1 MGGFAC
7 GPLFG
12 SALITWTGGW
22 VLAPFYVALGLHC
35 AFVAG
40 LALVLPESLSHERQL
55 AARERHR
62 LDKVAQRDADKQ
74 RDADDAHAGRH
85 HGSSLV
91 RRTLRS
97 ARRQAAKPFA
107 FLKPM
112 ALLLPRTVTD
122 EADKELRTNIEWGAS
137 LDEYWHPKDVW
148 RGKAGESAPSAAASS
163 GRRDWALTKIATA
176 YALNM
181 GIMGVMTVK
190 LLYARTEFGWAP
202 TTTGYFLSYM
212 GFMRLLTLLV
222 VLPLGIKLLRRRPI
236 PSPSRPRP
244 TSSSDADVDTVAAE
258 KQWDAEARWLKI
270 VADSHFDLVLAR
282 LSLGIDA
289 LGFLLF
295 LVAPL
300 VGAPRASS
308 AHTAVFLVA
317 VLVQSLGSGA
327 SPAIQSLALA
337 HSTPRDAGRLF
348 ASLSVVQ
355 ALAAQVVSPVL
366 FTAVFSRTVGRFD
379 EGIFALAFALSVAS
393 FAALSSVRLRRV
405 HVAAPGART
414 STDGERAA
422 VDEAAVGSA
431 AAPAPGR
438 AAVVGGRKTKSSL
451 VPQRGFEPEDDDEQ
465 EDVAKGGRTR
475 GRGRERRG
483 SWSAPASEPYRD

>member
-1 MGGFAC
+1 
-7 GPLFG
+7 
-12 SALITWTGGW
+12 
-22 VLAPFYVALGLHC
+22 V
-35 AFVAG
+35 
-40 LALVLPESLSHERQL
+40 
-55 AARERHR
+55 
-62 LDKVAQRDADKQ
+62 
-74 RDADDAHAGRH
+74 
-85 HGSSLV
+85 
-91 RRTLRS
+91 
-97 ARRQAAKPFA
+97 
-107 FLKPM
+107 
-112 ALLLPRTVTD
+112 
-122 EADKELRTNIEWGAS
+122 
-137 LDEYWHPKDVW
+137 
-148 RGKAGESAPSAAASS
+148 
-163 GRRDWALTKIATA
+163 
-176 YALNM
+176 
-181 GIMGVMTVK
+181 
-190 LLYARTEFGWAP
+190 YARTEFGWAP

-244 TSSSDADVDTVAAE
+244 TSSSDADVDMVAAE

-300 VGAPRASS
+300 LGAPRASS

-317 VLVQSLGSGA
+317 VLVQSLGSGS

-379 EGIFALAFALSVAS
+379 EGIFALALALSVAS
-393 FAALSSVRLRRV
+393 FTALSSVRLRRV
-405 HVAAPGART
+405 HVAAPGARS
-414 STDGERAA
+414 STDGDGERGPGAA
-422 VDEAAVGSA
+422 ADEAAVGSA
-431 AAPAPGR
+431 SAPLSAQGR
-438 AAVVGGRKTKSSL
+438 AAAAAAVGGRKSKSSL
-451 VPQRGFEPEDDDEQ
+451 VPQRGFEPGDDDDEA
-465 EDVAKGGRTR
+465 EVAKDGRAR

-483 SWSAPASEPYRD
+483 SWSAPVSEPYRD